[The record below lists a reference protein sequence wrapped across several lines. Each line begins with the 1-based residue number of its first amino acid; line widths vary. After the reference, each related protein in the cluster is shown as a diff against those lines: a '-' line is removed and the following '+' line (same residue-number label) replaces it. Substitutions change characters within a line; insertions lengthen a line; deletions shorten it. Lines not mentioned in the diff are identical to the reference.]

1 MKTIALALGL
11 AAAAGLA
18 CTAAANATPADPAAL
33 RAAATA
39 DSPAQQAQYAEY
51 RTRHG
56 MMKCY
61 REFVIGPYRCHYIRY
76 PLLPF

>member
-1 MKTIALALGL
+1 
-11 AAAAGLA
+11 
-18 CTAAANATPADPAAL
+18 
-33 RAAATA
+33 
-39 DSPAQQAQYAEY
+39 
-51 RTRHG
+51 